1 MQLAL
6 TESAAGR
13 GGARR
18 RRGWH
23 LANAG
28 ALLMLTALLALLAGA
43 SPASA
48 QSDASAQSESAGP
61 GTAPERAKPLG
72 TRIASARLVEASLLS
87 SPLHTLAPEAVVRGH
102 LAVFT
107 LRTPYGPIKAEG
119 VEMLEVRVQELL
131 VLDELQRIS
140 SAGIY
145 LRAIGAQ
152 SMRTLRSVGHVLLH
166 PVDTVTGIPQG
177 VVRFFQRKLGD
188 GIDDAVELSDEV
200 RHTAGDEDERFADA
214 VRPGARVQ
222 RDDLETGQQRT
233 QRRAR
238 KIALNYIGYDDA
250 RRYWAKRLG
259 IDPYSSNPLI
269 KSRLDRLAWSAFAG
283 DKTVGFALDSLTAGA
298 SEALSITRK
307 LNEVVW
313 ELEPVKLGRL
323 NYQRLESIGCGGMP
337 ARRLVNR
344 GRYSPTQQTALVDA
358 LEQLRPAQGCSEV
371 LRLAAALESEV
382 ETRYIV
388 NALRLMQHFH
398 ANSGGNRKIRLVGTG
413 LMLETSDSEWVL
425 PLPVDYLMWTSATR
439 GYFDQQAFRKVRKT
453 LLVSGKASPT
463 AMRELTQRG
472 WSIVLDVPYAGAPP
486 YASGALAGY

>member
-6 TESAAGR
+6 KRHNAARRSDQRQGDLRRAGAGR
-13 GGARR
+13 QTLLAALLISATAWPLGAR
-18 RRGWH
+18 
-23 LANAG
+23 AG
-28 ALLMLTALLALLAGA
+28 STIGG
-43 SPASA
+43 SA
-48 QSDASAQSESAGP
+48 DSNGD
-61 GTAPERAKPLG
+61 TG
-72 TRIASARLVEASLLS
+72 TRIASAQLVAPSLHS
-87 SPLHTLAPEAVVRGH
+87 SPLHILEPQAVVRGH

-107 LRTPYGPIKAEG
+107 LRTPYGPIEAEG

-131 VLDELQRIS
+131 VLENLQRINA
-140 SAGIY
+140 AGVY
-145 LRAIGAQ
+145 VRAIGAQ
-152 SMRTLRSVGHVLLH
+152 SMRTLRSVGQVLLN
-166 PVDTVTGIPQG
+166 PVDTVAGIPQG

-200 RHTAGDEDERFADA
+200 RHSTSDEDERFADA
-214 VRPGARVQ
+214 VRPGARASH
-222 RDDLETGQQRT
+222 DEPESGQQRT

-238 KIALNYIGYDDA
+238 KIALNYLGYDDS

-259 IDPYSSNPLI
+259 VDPYSSNPLI
-269 KSRLDRLAWSAFAG
+269 KTRLDRLAWSAFAG
-283 DKTVGFALDSLTAGA
+283 DKTVSFALDGLTAGA

-323 NYQRLESIGCGGMP
+323 NYRRLDDLGCGGMP
-337 ARRLVNR
+337 ARRFVNR

-358 LEQLRPAQGCSEV
+358 IEQLRPAQGCSEV
-371 LRLAAALESEV
+371 LQLAAALESEV

-413 LMLETSDSEWVL
+413 LMLETADNEWVL
-425 PLPVDYLMWTSATR
+425 PLPVDYLLWTANTR

-453 LLVSGKASPT
+453 LLVSGKASPI

-472 WSIVLDVPYAGAPP
+472 WSIVLDVPYEGAPP
-486 YASGALAGY
+486 YADGPLAGT